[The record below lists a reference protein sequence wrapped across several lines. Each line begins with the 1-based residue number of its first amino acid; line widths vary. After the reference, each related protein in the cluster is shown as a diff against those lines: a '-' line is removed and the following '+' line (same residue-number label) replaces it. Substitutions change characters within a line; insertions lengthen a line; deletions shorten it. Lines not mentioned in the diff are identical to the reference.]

1 MMENIGTVSLD
12 EAMPFISEMLKNGNT
27 VSLLVK
33 GSSMFPFLISGRDK
47 VILAAVTIPLKK
59 GDIVLYRNHIGKYV
73 LHRISRIDSDGNFEI
88 IGDGQLV
95 ADYPV
100 NIESI
105 VARVISVERKGENLC
120 SKNIKWKLFSS
131 KLFLFFSRKILV
143 KNAIK
148 KGSVTS
154 D

>member
-1 MMENIGTVSLD
+1 MENIGTVSLD